1 MLEEPFKKKRGRKPK
16 KYYEQ
21 KALLEQTLAEQ
32 RAQQRNELHE
42 IENEEEV
49 LMRQDEFRKHPLFRM
64 LQVHALELQE
74 YIMAKRQ
81 Q

>member
-32 RAQQRNELHE
+32 RA
-42 IENEEEV
+42 
-49 LMRQDEFRKHPLFRM
+49 
-64 LQVHALELQE
+64 
-74 YIMAKRQ
+74 
-81 Q
+81 